1 MFFAAAADALVILPV
16 PSALLALL
24 SILDCPKAFVDC
36 TQDGRKGRRVR
47 LAKVL
52 DQGGQE
58 VKR

>member
-1 MFFAAAADALVILPV
+1 VFFAAAADALVILLV

-36 TQDGRKGRRVR
+36 IQYARKGRWVR